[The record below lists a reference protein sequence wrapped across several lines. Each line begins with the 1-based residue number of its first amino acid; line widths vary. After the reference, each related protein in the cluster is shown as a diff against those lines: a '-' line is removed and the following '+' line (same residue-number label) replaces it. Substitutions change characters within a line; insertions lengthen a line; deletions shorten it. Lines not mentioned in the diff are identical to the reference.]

1 MRVDARHDALDPE
14 GQVARDVRN
23 RLALAQADLA
33 AVQVHGA
40 AAELDEAHLERHARA
55 ERRLLEDERARLA
68 GQRRGELPG
77 LAPLLEVG
85 REGEQPERSIARQV
99 GCGQKVPHRQARP
112 SAVLMIPS
120 ARSQSRS
127 STISGGV
134 SRSTR
139 SPAESTRRPASRQA
153 STTGPTGPASSAPI
167 KRPLPRTAR
176 MAGFEAWMLRR
187 PSMR

>member
-1 MRVDARHDALDPE
+1 DP
-14 GQVARDVRN
+14 
-23 RLALAQADLA
+23 
-33 AVQVHGA
+33 A
-40 AAELDEAHLERHARA
+40 AAELDEADLERHARP
-55 ERRLLEDERARLA
+55 ERGLFEDQRARLA
-68 GQRRGELPG
+68 GQRRGSPPR

-85 REGEQPERSIARQV
+85 GEREEPERDVARQV
-99 GCGQKVPHRQARP
+99 GRGQKVPHRHSRP

-139 SPAESTRRPASRQA
+139 SPADSTRRPPSRQA

-167 KRPLPRTAR
+167 RSPLPRTAR
-176 MAGFEAWMLRR
+176 TAELEAWMLRR
-187 PSMR
+187 PSTR